1 MSDYLAMC
9 LIASS
14 GALAILMLFAYGYE
28 TDAILLFTVWM
39 A

>member
-1 MSDYLAMC
+1 MSEYLAMC

-28 TDAILLFTVWM
+28 TEAILLFTAWFS
-39 A
+39 